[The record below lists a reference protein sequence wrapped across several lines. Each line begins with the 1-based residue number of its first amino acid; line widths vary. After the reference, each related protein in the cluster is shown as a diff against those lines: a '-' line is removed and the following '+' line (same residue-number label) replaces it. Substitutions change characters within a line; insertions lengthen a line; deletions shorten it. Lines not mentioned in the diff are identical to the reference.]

1 MTTVSEMDSFMAMLR
16 AATPEQWLEF
26 MQLQHER
33 GIPLFYAA
41 ADAAEAAAPAEA
53 PAKAAKAA
61 APKAKKAGKAGK
73 VSDAAAAVV
82 AASGSGSGSGHQ
94 RLSPSAILPG
104 VCMGRALKADKQYK
118 PHVYRERQCGSAC
131 VEGSDLC
138 SKCFHGQ
145 ESYAADPS
153 FHKWP
158 GRITEEPFDWVHM
171 MGTAWAEE
179 KKPKFIGSGGGSSSS
194 SVSAASD
201 SGSENGDA
209 EEMSA
214 PAPAAKPKKAPTPAA
229 AAKAAE
235 KAATAAAAKAE
246 KAATAAAAKAEKDA
260 IAAAVKAE
268 KAAAKAAKP
277 AKAAKAAKSTK
288 AAAVPAA
295 AAPAPVA
302 AAAASAAP
310 EDSEGIM
317 TFIKGSNYI
326 VKGDRVY
333 EYNEDMEE
341 TGDYVGRLTA
351 FNSIDD
357 TIPEKADAESESEDD
372 SE

>member
-16 AATPEQWLEF
+16 SATPEQWLEF
-26 MQLQHER
+26 MQLQNER
-33 GIPLFYAA
+33 GIPLFNA
-41 ADAAEAAAPAEA
+41 AAEAAEAAVA
-53 PAKAAKAA
+53 PAKAAA
-61 APKAKKAGKAGK
+61 APAKAKRAGKAGKAGK
-73 VSDAAAAVV
+73 AAKVSEAAAAVV
-82 AASGSGSGSGHQ
+82 AAAGSGHQ

-138 SKCFHGQ
+138 SKCLQGQ
-145 ESYAADPS
+145 DSYAADPS
-153 FHKWP
+153 YHKWP

-179 KKPKFIGSGGGSSSS
+179 KKPKFVGSGGGSSSAS
-194 SVSAASD
+194 TASD

-214 PAPAAKPKKAPTPAA
+214 PAPAPAPATAKPKKVSAAA

-235 KAATAAAAKAE
+235 KAATAAAEKAE
-246 KAATAAAAKAEKDA
+246 KAAARAAEKAEKDA
-260 IAAAVKAE
+260 VAAAEKAA

-277 AKAAKAAKSTK
+277 VKAAKPAKSAKTT
-288 AAAVPAA
+288 AAVAV
-295 AAPAPVA
+295 PAPVA
-302 AAAASAAP
+302 AAAASAVP
-310 EDSEGIM
+310 EDSEGEL
-317 TFIKGSNYI
+317 TFIKGSNYM

-351 FNSIDD
+351 FGTIDD
-357 TIPEKADAESESEDD
+357 AIPEEADAESESET
-372 SE
+372 E